1 MASSDGQK
9 KNSGQWPYARCAPRD
24 ATSSA
29 DKDTTRSA
37 ARYAAPIWKWPICIS
52 AQVVGHRRHYGGAAI
67 FSSARPAGGSTR
79 RARGQRPRRRAAHP
93 TAPRRAAHSAPAAA
107 QAGRSGGMAAFRRV
121 HWRTCGCKA
130 SMSIREL
137 WGFGFC
143 TYLEWRG
150 AEVSRRRGGGSWAS
164 PMAGGQ
170 KISDSRQGGDRGLGM
185 SGGGGS

>member
-1 MASSDGQK
+1 LPSWIIG
-9 KNSGQWPYARCAPRD
+9 
-24 ATSSA
+24 
-29 DKDTTRSA
+29 TRSA
-37 ARYAAPIWKWPICIS
+37 ARYAAPIWKWPICIG

-67 FSSARPAGGSTR
+67 FSSARPAGGSTG

-93 TAPRRAAHSAPAAA
+93 MALRRAAHSAPAAA

-137 WGFGFC
+137 WDFGFC
-143 TYLEWRG
+143 TYLERRE

-170 KISDSRQGGDRGLGM
+170 KISDSRRGGDQGLGLN
-185 SGGGGS
+185 GGGGS